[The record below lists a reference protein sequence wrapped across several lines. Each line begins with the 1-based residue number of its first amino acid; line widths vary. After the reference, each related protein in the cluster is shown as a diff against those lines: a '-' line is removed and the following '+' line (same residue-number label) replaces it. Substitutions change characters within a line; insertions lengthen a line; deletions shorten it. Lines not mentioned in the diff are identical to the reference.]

1 MVLAR
6 VAPEKLTNPISLPTS
21 TLGFTTRD
29 GGLMAH
35 EEWRDVVGY
44 EGLYEVSN
52 LGRVRGVERHYY
64 RQDSRG
70 VSYPV
75 VVRARMLNQT
85 ENSNGYYRVSLSRDN
100 HVKQAFVHRLV
111 AMAFVENPDNLPVI
125 DHIDGD
131 RHNNDASNLRWC
143 TQGDNLH
150 YTYQNGR
157 EMVFAREHIRK
168 RQVHAVS
175 RPVIRSDGKEFP
187 SVVAASRALGL
198 TDAAVSHVVNG
209 RAKTAGGYSF
219 TFKD

>member
-1 MVLAR
+1 
-6 VAPEKLTNPISLPTS
+6 
-21 TLGFTTRD
+21 
-29 GGLMAH
+29 MAH
-35 EEWRDVVGY
+35 EVWRDVVGY

-52 LGRVRGVERHYY
+52 LGNVRGV
-64 RQDSRG
+64 
-70 VSYPV
+70 
-75 VVRARMLNQT
+75 ARTHLRYDKQGNAY
-85 ENSNGYYRVSLSRDN
+85 EVHVPARCLVKKDNSNGYYRVSLSRDN
-100 HVKQAFVHRLV
+100 RVRQLFVHRLV

-150 YTYQNGR
+150 YSYQNGR
-157 EMVFAREHIRK
+157 ETVFVREHIKK

-175 RPVIRSDGKEFP
+175 RPVVRSDGEEFP

-198 TDAAVSHVVNG
+198 SNSAVSHVVNG

-219 TFKD
+219 TFKS

>member
-29 GGLMAH
+29 GGLMAQ
-35 EEWRDVVGY
+35 EVWRDVVGY

-52 LGRVRGVERHYY
+52 LGNVRGVARTHLRYDRHGNAYE
-64 RQDSRG
+64 
-70 VSYPV
+70 VHVP
-75 VVRARMLNQT
+75 ARYLVKKD
-85 ENSNGYYRVSLSRDN
+85 NSNGYYRVSLSRDN
-100 HVKQAFVHRLV
+100 RVRRFLVHRLV

-150 YTYQNGR
+150 YSYQNGR
-157 EMVFAREHIRK
+157 ETVFTRAYVRKHQAR
-168 RQVHAVS
+168 ATS
-175 RPVIRSDGKEFP
+175 RPVIRSDGEEFP

-198 TDAAVSHVVNG
+198 SESAVSQVVNG

-219 TFKD
+219 TFKS